1 MKKNE
6 KAKKLV
12 HVKLFLKN
20 TPSEIIV
27 QEYPLEKVG
36 ATAYRQKDVEF
47 SQWYYEDDMGK
58 IVEDNTYF
66 EIQDLN
72 TSYTKAVSNFIQKYL
87 ELYAVD
93 ISKVPV
99 SYRVWV

>member
-12 HVKLFLKN
+12 HVKLFLEKAH
-20 TPSEIIV
+20 SEIIV

-36 ATAYRQKDVEF
+36 NNAYKQKDAEF

-66 EIQDLN
+66 EIQDLK
-72 TSYTKAVSNFIQKYL
+72 TPYTKAVSNFIQKYL

-99 SYRVWV
+99 NYRVWN